1 MNNTLFVKL
10 KAMTTTSITGSTN
23 DVFAFDASTVLNDI
37 YDWRSNAATLKVQG
51 ATQYFGFYE
60 KCLVTA
66 SKIKVFFRV
75 NSTTAT
81 ENDIRNCMVCLYP
94 SC

>member
-1 MNNTLFVKL
+1 M
-10 KAMTTTSITGSTN
+10 
-23 DVFAFDASTVLNDI
+23 NDI
-37 YDWRSNAATLKVQG
+37 FDWRGTANNIKVQG
-51 ATQYFGFYE
+51 AEQYFGFYE

-66 SKIKVFFRV
+66 SKIKIFFRV

-81 ENDIRNCMVCLYP
+81 ENDIRNAMICLYP